1 MTRRFRIYSQEML
14 PIYIFICVLFMTG
27 VVFGSLLVNALT
39 MQQVQ
44 EVSQYLTAFLQP
56 YMPPVEGNL
65 AVSATLAQTPPPAA
79 EPSIFET
86 FGSHVRW
93 LILIWLL
100 GLSVVGAP
108 LILLLNFVKGM
119 LLGFT
124 IGFMAGQWS
133 WQGMLLAL
141 VSVAPQNMI
150 AVPALIVL
158 SVVALRFTMVLVRSH
173 LDRRTR
179 TMAQPFLWFTLTACA
194 LSVLLFGVALL
205 ETYVSPALLHWVTPM
220 VMGGV

>member
-1 MTRRFRIYSQEML
+1 VARRFRIYSQEML
-14 PIYIFICVLFMTG
+14 PIYIFICVLFMMG

-44 EVSQYLTAFLQP
+44 EVSQYLTSFLQP
-56 YMPPVEGNL
+56 YMPPVEGNP
-65 AVSATLAQTPPPAA
+65 AVAAATVQTTPSAA
-79 EPSIFET
+79 PSMFET

-141 VSVAPQNMI
+141 VSVAPQNII

-194 LSVLLFGVALL
+194 LSLLLFGVALL